1 MAETMIKAEKQV
13 SLKVRRNWYRT
24 LIREIMTEDMLIVR
38 DDEPV
43 SRAAQIME
51 QYHVGALLVRKKGET
66 IGILTEADIVCSLI
80 PEGLNPDDTT
90 VSTIMSGLP
99 ITIRTY
105 STVEEAYLSMAR
117 NRIRHL
123 IVVAEKGEEEAV
135 EVGIVSVRDI
145 LYPMGGIEKD
155 ELEKEMRSWVSFFS
169 WKRRDRIE
177 KIMAEEPVMV
187 ESNENIRRAA
197 TLMRDKHISALLVK
211 EKNRAKGVLSE
222 TDIVRKIIAKRLA
235 PEKIMASE
243 VMSSPPITINFSD
256 PIDKAY
262 FLMAN
267 KHIRHLVVTTEGRE
281 VSIVSA
287 RDLVCLPAMK
297 AKRAWKK

>member
-1 MAETMIKAEKQV
+1 MRKD
-13 SLKVRRNWYRT
+13 WYRT
-24 LIREIMTEDMLIVR
+24 LIREIMTEELLIVR
-38 DDEPV
+38 DDERV
-43 SRAAQIME
+43 SVAAQIME
-51 QYHVGALLVRKKGET
+51 EYRVGALLVRKKGET

-80 PEGLNPDDTT
+80 PEGLSPDETR
-90 VSTIMSGLP
+90 VSAIISGLP

-123 IVVAEKGEEEAV
+123 IVVAEKGEEEAL

-145 LYPMGGIEKD
+145 LYPMEEIEERGEEWKR
-155 ELEKEMRSWVSFFS
+155 ELRSWVSFFP
-169 WKRRDRIE
+169 WKRRDWIE
-177 KIMAEEPVMV
+177 KIVTGNPVMV
-187 ESNENIRRAA
+187 ESDENIRRAS

-267 KHIRHLVVTTEGRE
+267 RHIRHLVVTTEGRE

-297 AKRAWKK
+297 MKRAWKK